1 MQEKRFNEFKRLREE
16 SSIADI
22 LKIIIKENKL
32 EDGIDRL
39 DVIAAWRRLLGP
51 GVANYTLDV
60 LLKRDILYVALSSPI
75 VREELTYGKSK
86 IISLINED
94 LEKEVIRDIIFR

>member
-16 SSIADI
+16 SSVSDI

-32 EDGIDRL
+32 ERGIDSL
-39 DVIAAWRRLLGP
+39 DAIAAWRRLLGP

-60 LLKRDILYVALSSPI
+60 VLRRDVLYVALSSPI

-86 IISLINED
+86 IIALINED
-94 LEKEVIRDIIFR
+94 LKKEIVKDIIFR